1 MRDFFSRV
9 PAHAEGEPRMPEHAS
24 PESVVLRVEI
34 SADQVDK
41 FAPRLRESLSASGND
56 GELTRRAADVA
67 AREARL
73 AEAQA
78 DLERR
83 AQQLSER
90 EAELGSSDDLTAS
103 ERIRLAQRR
112 QHLEL
117 SENEMLA
124 ALGEPDSLRGGQVV
138 GASEL
143 G

>member
-1 MRDFFSRV
+1 
-9 PAHAEGEPRMPEHAS
+9 MPEHAS
-24 PESVVLRVEI
+24 PESLVLRVEI
-34 SADQVDK
+34 SADQVDQ

-73 AEAQA
+73 AEEQA

-103 ERIRLAQRR
+103 ERIRSRSSFR
-112 QHLEL
+112 
-117 SENEMLA
+117 S
-124 ALGEPDSLRGGQVV
+124 
-138 GASEL
+138 ASSRTSA